1 MFIQFR
7 EKSIFI
13 SMAEQKANDEPEQ
26 SPAAKNDAAL
36 LSATLKNTKVF
47 GFKDFTVDAK
57 VVKVYDGDTCTCV
70 FDTFNMGLYR
80 HQIRL
85 NGIDTAE
92 IKSKDA
98 DVKALALRTRDF
110 VADLILNKIVQLTCE
125 GSDKYGRILGII
137 RIDGVCIND
146 LLIEKKMALPYDG
159 GTKTLFDAKHEN
171 AV

>member
-1 MFIQFR
+1 
-7 EKSIFI
+7 
-13 SMAEQKANDEPEQ
+13 MAEQKASELAQ
-26 SPAAKNDAAL
+26 SPGAKNALDESGSLSRDPSL

-137 RIDGVCIND
+137 RIDGVCVND

-159 GTKTLFDAKHEN
+159 GTKTAFDAKHD

>member
-1 MFIQFR
+1 
-7 EKSIFI
+7 
-13 SMAEQKANDEPEQ
+13 MAEQNASDNEPAEDL
-26 SPAAKNDAAL
+26 AAERN
-36 LSATLKNTKVF
+36 LSLSAATLKNTKVF

-70 FDTFNMGLYR
+70 FDTFGMGLYR

-137 RIDGVCIND
+137 RIDGVCINN

-159 GTKTLFDAKHEN
+159 GTKTQFDARHEN

>member
-1 MFIQFR
+1 
-7 EKSIFI
+7 
-13 SMAEQKANDEPEQ
+13 MAEQNAGNNELSE
-26 SPAAKNDAAL
+26 SVSAKHDLSL
-36 LSATLKNTKVF
+36 LDATLKNTKVF

-57 VVKVYDGDTCTCV
+57 VVKVYDGDTCTCI
-70 FDTFNMGLYR
+70 FDTFGMGLYR

-92 IKSKDA
+92 VKSKDA

-137 RIDGVCIND
+137 RIDGVCVND

-159 GTKTLFDAKHEN
+159 GTKTAFDANPN
-171 AV
+171 AD